1 MQSSQPQKEVE
12 EIKTRSLAIRLPADH
27 WIWEETDRRR
37 VIEEAL
43 AQYKGV
49 STQYK
54 ELSAEIVALR
64 EVIEN
69 GGVAKTKER
78 RDNKVKVG
86 QKRDSR
92 LKAEAFIDI

>member
-1 MQSSQPQKEVE
+1 MI
-12 EIKTRSLAIRLPADH
+12 EIKTKPLAIRLPSNH

-37 VIEEAL
+37 VVEEAL
-43 AQYKGV
+43 EQYKGA

-64 EVIEN
+64 QVIEN
-69 GGVAKTKER
+69 GGGVLKIAPEKESE
-78 RDNKVKVG
+78 VKP
-86 QKRDSR
+86 KRDSR